1 MNTLL
6 LVVLIIN
13 CLILLCICIP
23 MVFVAYCSYED
34 TQHMK
39 KLANAPQKF
48 CSNCNEILADEDTG
62 YDEVPQEE
70 STSVKCTRVFI

>member
-1 MNTLL
+1 
-6 LVVLIIN
+6 
-13 CLILLCICIP
+13 
-23 MVFVAYCSYED
+23 
-34 TQHMK
+34 MK